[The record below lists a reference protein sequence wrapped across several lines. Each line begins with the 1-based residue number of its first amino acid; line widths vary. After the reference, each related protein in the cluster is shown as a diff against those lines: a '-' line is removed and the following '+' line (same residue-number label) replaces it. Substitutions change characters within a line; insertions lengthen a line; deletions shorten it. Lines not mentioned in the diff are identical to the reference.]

1 MAIDSNTIENVKA
14 KIPYGFDVNAKLE
27 KKDKGGYWF
36 ATGNLAC
43 KLTSFGS
50 TTYHVAFQWL
60 LMILY
65 LSSRKI

>member
-1 MAIDSNTIENVKA
+1 MAIDSHTIENVKA
-14 KIPYGFDVNAKLE
+14 KNPYGFDVNAKLE
-27 KKDKGGYWF
+27 KKDKEDWF
-36 ATGNLAC
+36 AAGNLAC